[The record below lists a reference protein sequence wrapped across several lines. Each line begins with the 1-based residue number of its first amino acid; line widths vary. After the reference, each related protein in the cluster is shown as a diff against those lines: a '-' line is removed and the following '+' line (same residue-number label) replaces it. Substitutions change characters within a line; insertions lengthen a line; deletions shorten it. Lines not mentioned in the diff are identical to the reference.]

1 MKLNLLYALFALAMA
16 FTLFQSNSQG
26 RAQRAGAGNT
36 GAPGD
41 ENRTCINCHNNNPA
55 ISVSLNIEASDA
67 TGTVVTEFTPDST
80 YTLKVTINTDMGSP
94 EGFGFQITA
103 LNAEINQPGD
113 DVPDWSDPADNVRI
127 ITVNATGR
135 TYAEQKGPSSTN
147 EFTAKWKAPEAG
159 SGVVTFYACGNGING
174 NGATS
179 GDAAACNTL
188 VLNEAT
194 VVNTNDL
201 DEELSIAIGPNPA
214 SHFVNITSTLQ
225 EADDYNIQFFTL
237 NGQLVQTHNQYLPAG
252 QQNTTIDISD
262 LQKGIYLIRVD
273 NGQKAVNTKLFKL

>member
-1 MKLNLLYALFALAMA
+1 MKLNLLYAFFALALG
-16 FTLFQSNSQG
+16 FTLLQSSSQG
-26 RAQRAGAGNT
+26 RANAADSGNT

-41 ENRTCINCHNNNPA
+41 ATATCITCHGNNP
-55 ISVSLNIEASDA
+55 SVDVSLAIEASDGA
-67 TGTVVTEFTPDST
+67 GNVITEFIPDST
-80 YTLKVTINTDMGSP
+80 YNMKVTITTNMGSP

-103 LNAEINQPGD
+103 LNAELDQPGD
-113 DVPDWSDPADNVRI
+113 GVPDWSDPSDNVRI
-127 ITVNATGR
+127 VTVNASGR
-135 TYAEQKGPSSTN
+135 TYAEHKGPSSTN
-147 EFTAKWKAPEAG
+147 EFTAKWKAPETG

-174 NGATS
+174 NGSNS

-194 VVNTNDL
+194 IVNTNDL
-201 DEELSIAIGPNPA
+201 EENLSIAIGPNPA

-225 EADDYNIQFFTL
+225 EADNYNIQFFTI

-273 NGQKAVNTKLFKL
+273 NGQQAVNTKLFKL